1 MFFLFLLRALD
12 RKSSALFIL
21 CVTGS
26 FTDCKYD
33 NSVGLIM
40 PATTRSKARLLLNDC
55 NNVPQVCLACSPS
68 TPLETTLTHDSSA
81 MYMSRTDSMLTS
93 TLGTPSIEH
102 SDLSAP
108 SSTSSETLV
117 DLSLV
122 CSSDFS
128 KFQNL
133 KPITSSSM
141 DTISKY
147 FPAVQENQGHNS
159 LYFQNTNMEADCK
172 DSPDVSTS
180 SESPDL

>member
-1 MFFLFLLRALD
+1 
-12 RKSSALFIL
+12 
-21 CVTGS
+21 
-26 FTDCKYD
+26 
-33 NSVGLIM
+33 M
-40 PATTRSKARLLLNDC
+40 PVTTRSKARLLLNDC

-68 TPLETTLTHDSSA
+68 THLETALTYDSLA

-133 KPITSSSM
+133 KPTTSLSM

-147 FPAVQENQGHNS
+147 FPAVQENHGHNS

-172 DSPDVSTS
+172 DSPDVSTP
-180 SESPDL
+180 SESPDLQSMFTLLSVTLAKHI